1 MSLFKVFGSSQRLE
15 ILRELTHR
23 PMYVSELTEAVGM
36 DGKTAAHHLS
46 TLEDAGLLEHYYQG
60 NRKYYRLVQSV
71 QFEASPPPE
80 RSFVLQTNGQ
90 PTKSQSD

>member
-1 MSLFKVFGSSQRLE
+1 MTLLKVFGSSQRLE

-36 DGKTAAHHLS
+36 DGKTASHHLS
-46 TLEDAGLLEHYYQG
+46 VLEDAELVEHYYQG
-60 NRKYYRLVQSV
+60 NRKYYRLVQCI

-80 RSFVLQTNGQ
+80 RSFVLQANER
-90 PTKSQSD
+90 SAQSPSD